1 MPRCLRP
8 SHIPQGAW
16 KVCRLVTF
24 ELFYQ
29 PDYLLPHREAAWQLM
44 SEHLAE
50 GADLADLEAVTHP
63 RLRSVADALRR
74 HARTLW
80 TGSGAS

>member
-1 MPRCLRP
+1 
-8 SHIPQGAW
+8 
-16 KVCRLVTF
+16 
-24 ELFYQ
+24 
-29 PDYLLPHREAAWQLM
+29 M

-63 RLRSVADALRR
+63 RLRSVAEALRR
-74 HARTLW
+74 HARILW